1 MKTLPKIA
9 LVSVLLISAGA
20 CTVIDPSSS
29 SHSSSSSGGDSKS
42 ASLMTREQRIA
53 RFTENNLDHLKRDIS
68 IGQGEYLS
76 SLASLMQIESAQ
88 RPAFFAFAQSNFTK
102 LFPSAQTRAA
112 DMLTTLDREM
122 RADPRFAQRVALN

>member
-1 MKTLPKIA
+1 MKTLPKLA
-9 LVSVLLISAGA
+9 FVSVLAISAAA

-53 RFTENNLDHLKRDIS
+53 RFTENNFDQLKRDIS

-76 SLASLMQIESAQ
+76 SLASLMQIEPAQ
-88 RPAFFAFAQSNFTK
+88 RPAFFAFAQNNFTR
-102 LFPSAQTRAA
+102 LFPGPQTRAA
-112 DMLTTLDREM
+112 DMLAVLDREM

>member
-1 MKTLPKIA
+1 MKTLPKLA
-9 LVSVLLISAGA
+9 LVSLLAVSAAA

-29 SHSSSSSGGDSKS
+29 SHSSSSGGDSKS

-53 RFTENNLDHLKRDIS
+53 RFTENNFDHLKRDIS

-76 SLASLMQIESAQ
+76 SLASLMQIEAAQ
-88 RPAFFAFAQSNFTK
+88 RPAFFAFAQGNFTR
-102 LFPSAQTRAA
+102 LFPNAQTGAA
-112 DMLTTLDREM
+112 DMLAALDREM

>member
-1 MKTLPKIA
+1 MKTLPKIV
-9 LVSVLLISAGA
+9 LVSVLAISAGA

-29 SHSSSSSGGDSKS
+29 SHSSSSGGDSKS

-76 SLASLMQIESAQ
+76 SLASLMQIDSAQ